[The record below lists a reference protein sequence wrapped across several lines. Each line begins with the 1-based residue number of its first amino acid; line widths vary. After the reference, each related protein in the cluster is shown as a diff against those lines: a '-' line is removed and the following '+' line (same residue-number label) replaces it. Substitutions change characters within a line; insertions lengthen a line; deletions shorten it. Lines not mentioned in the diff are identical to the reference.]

1 MFCCDGSIRKYAPSR
16 RKQSAP
22 RRCTVQRSDKK
33 PMQCAYGFRFSA
45 PRAYFRACFLL
56 QNNRY
61 LPYKNANEAGRQ
73 IRIVLLRRIDT
84 KIRALPPKTI
94 RTAPVHGKERQR
106 KRPVQ
111 CAYGFRF
118 SAPGAYFRACF
129 LLQNN
134 RYLPYKNANE
144 AGRQIK
150 IDT

>member
-1 MFCCDGSIRKYAPSR
+1 MRRIDSEIRALPPKTIRTA
-16 RKQSAP
+16 
-22 RRCTVQRSDKK
+22 RCTVQRSDKK
-33 PMQCAYGFRFSA
+33 PVQCAYGFRFSA
-45 PRAYFRACFLL
+45 PGAYFRACFLL

-61 LPYKNANEAGRQ
+61 LPYKNANEAERQ
-73 IRIVLLRRIDT
+73 IKIVLLRRIDSE
-84 KIRALPPKTI
+84 IRALPPKTI
-94 RTAPVHGKERQR
+94 RTARCTVQR
-106 KRPVQ
+106 SDKKPVQ